1 VTIPADAALA
11 PLSRVA
17 LVAEIV
23 ITYARVRVTLRRRGL
38 PGTVQDLRAVRA
50 VASPGDPV
58 ATGRRLGRAVVRT
71 LTPLPADSRCL
82 MRSLVLT
89 RLLARRG
96 IETRLV
102 IAVRAGGHFAAH
114 AWIEHGDAPLLP
126 AGAAAFE
133 QLVKL

>member
-1 VTIPADAALA
+1 M
-11 PLSRVA
+11 
-17 LVAEIV
+17 LVAEI
-23 ITYARVRVTLRRRGL
+23 ITTYIRVRRALRRWGL
-38 PGTVQDLRAVRA
+38 PGTLEYLRAA
-50 VASPGDPV
+50 PAAAPGGDPV

-89 RLLARRG
+89 GLLAQRG
-96 IETRLV
+96 IDTRLV
-102 IAVRAGGHFAAH
+102 IAVRAGDQFAAH

-126 AGAAAFE
+126 AGAPAFE